1 MLLFL
6 NNFGG
11 NCFMGAI
18 KDLTIEERK
27 RIALLVSRNVSIR
40 EIARIINRSKSCV
53 VQELKRYKET
63 KIYDPVVAH
72 QEAQNRKAHR
82 FDNLM
87 TPYTPEQIR
96 IIEKCVEN
104 NLSMSKIKEIIGTSY
119 DKLKK
124 YFIKNNPDYIFPVSK
139 RLEDRISAL
148 EMQMEIIVDQLKEIN
163 ERYSKNH

>member
-1 MLLFL
+1 
-6 NNFGG
+6 
-11 NCFMGAI
+11 MGAI
-18 KDLTIEERK
+18 KDLTLEERK

-53 VQELKRYKET
+53 VQELKRYKKT

-72 QEAQNRKAHR
+72 QEAQNKKAHR

-87 TPYTPEQIR
+87 IPYTPEQIQ

-104 NLSMSKIKEIIGTSY
+104 NFSMSKIKEMVGTSY

-124 YFIKNNPDYIFPVSK
+124 YFLKNNPDYIFPVSQG
-139 RLEDRISAL
+139 LAERISAI
-148 EMQMEIIVDQLKEIN
+148 EMQIEIIVDQLKEIN
-163 ERYSKNH
+163 ERNSKNK